1 MRRNPDFGLPAARSL
16 AGQSIIWVT
25 GDSGYPLRPW
35 LMTPL
40 TQYQPN
46 TPEERYNHRFKY
58 VRSLIE
64 RCLLK
69 HRILHYSLV
78 KAYDEIEEVEEVDLE
93 MFEAID
99 NEIRNRQG
107 INEVISW

>member
-64 RCLLK
+64 RCIGLLK
-69 HRILHYSLV
+69 MRFRQVNIIIVIINLFIILILT
-78 KAYDEIEEVEEVDLE
+78 
-93 MFEAID
+93 
-99 NEIRNRQG
+99 N
-107 INEVISW
+107 ISK